1 MINATAHVHGEASGF
16 EFRALAEAVNYRRRL
31 VEAFAPWIGGHV
43 LEVGAGVGQI
53 TSVLKQC
60 SALEKLVAVEPNL
73 DFAAE
78 FRTHAP
84 DVELINGTVEA
95 VGADRAWDAIV
106 SVNVL
111 EHIEG
116 DDAELQRYRQLLKQG
131 TGALCL
137 FVPARPEIYAPID
150 KDLGHFRRYTR
161 NGLRRKLTRAG
172 FAIKRLRYFNMVGYF
187 AWWWTFCLLKR
198 RSFNVGAVRFFD
210 RRIFPL
216 ASQIERWLHPPLGQ
230 SLLAVAAPVQPDQ

>member
-1 MINATAHVHGEASGF
+1 MINATEHVRRDASGF
-16 EFRALAEAVNYRRRL
+16 EFRALGEAVNYRRRL
-31 VEAFAPWIGGHV
+31 VEEFTPWICGCV

-53 TSVLKQC
+53 TSLLRQC
-60 SALEKLVAVEPNL
+60 SGLKKLVAIEPNI

-84 DVELINGTVEA
+84 DVELINGTVA
-95 VGADRAWDAIV
+95 GVGADRAWDAIV

-116 DDAELQRYRQLLKQG
+116 DDAELHRYNQLLKRT

-137 FVPARPEIYAPID
+137 FVPARPEIYGPID
-150 KDLGHFRRYTR
+150 RDFGHFRRYTR
-161 NGLRRKLTRAG
+161 NELRRKLTRAG
-172 FAIKRLRYFNMVGYF
+172 FAITRLNYFNMVGYF
-187 AWWWTFCLLKR
+187 AWWWTFCFLKR
-198 RSFNVGAVRFFD
+198 RSFDVGAVRFFD

-216 ASQIERWLHPPLGQ
+216 ANQMERWLRPPLGQ
-230 SLLAVAAPVQPDQ
+230 SLLAVAVPV